1 MEQQIDMSKNNLRV
15 KVGLTLLTLSN
26 RWISVNEV
34 AFLSGATV
42 RQMQSALSH
51 IPDLNVIYDRT
62 EVCRCMYLKADE
74 AEQRRIFIHLMSWR
88 YKNPSIL
95 DSVLDKIPYNG
106 WISCKDLAHDTG
118 IHQTDI
124 YRMLN
129 GCSSIDVS
137 PDRDSGKMKMYRRR
151 DSEIH
156 V

>member
-1 MEQQIDMSKNNLRV
+1 MSKNNLRV

-51 IPDLNVIYDRT
+51 IPDLNVLYDRT
-62 EVCRCMYLKADE
+62 EVCRYMYLEADE
-74 AEQRRIFIHLMSWR
+74 AEQRRIFIHLMTWR
-88 YKNPSIL
+88 YKNPSVL
-95 DSVLDKIPYNG
+95 ECVLDKIPSG
-106 WISCKDLAHDTG
+106 EWISCKDLAHETG
-118 IHQTDI
+118 IHQTDL

-129 GCSSIDVS
+129 GCNCIDIHSDHDSS
-137 PDRDSGKMKMYRRR
+137 KMKMYRRH
-151 DSEIH
+151 DGATH

>member
-1 MEQQIDMSKNNLRV
+1 MSKNNLRV
-15 KVGLTLLTLSN
+15 KVGLTLLTLPN

-51 IPDLNVIYDRT
+51 IPDLNVMYDRT

-88 YKNPSIL
+88 YKNPFIL
-95 DSVLDKIPYNG
+95 DCVLDRIPSDR
-106 WISCKDLAHDTG
+106 WISCKDLAHETG
-118 IHQTDI
+118 IHQTDL

-129 GCSSIDVS
+129 GYAGIDTCSDQ
-137 PDRDSGKMKMYRRR
+137 DSGKMKMYRRR
-151 DSEIH
+151 DGAVH